1 MFNLFDVIHSMR
13 KFKWHCKWTNMVHNI
28 KKNITNQST
37 ISFVLHGIFCDFLIN
52 PKPCYYAKVKKD
64 DEEMLEPNS
73 LDMQW

>member
-1 MFNLFDVIHSMR
+1 
-13 KFKWHCKWTNMVHNI
+13 MVHNI
-28 KKNITNQST
+28 KINIMNPGTL
-37 ISFVLHGIFCDFLIN
+37 SFVLHCIFCDFLIN